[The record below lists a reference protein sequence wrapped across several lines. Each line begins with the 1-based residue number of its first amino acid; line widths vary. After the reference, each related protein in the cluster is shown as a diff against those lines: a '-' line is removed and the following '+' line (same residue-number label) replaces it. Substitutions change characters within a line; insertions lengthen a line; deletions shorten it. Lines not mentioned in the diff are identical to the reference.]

1 MIDTSKYDGH
11 TEGEWILDY
20 NDWNWAISIFGKDGE
35 TIEADAILIQ
45 DAPLL
50 LNEVKNQN
58 FELHLYQSAL
68 RQMQED
74 TLKVVTE
81 WFDVYGGDENEWRR
95 LEQALG
101 LPLTPLSWEGE
112 EE

>member
-1 MIDTSKYDGH
+1 MKQREVIKQ
-11 TEGEWILDY
+11 
-20 NDWNWAISIFGKDGE
+20 
-35 TIEADAILIQ
+35 IQ
-45 DAPLL
+45 
-50 LNEVKNQN
+50 Q
-58 FELHLYQSAL
+58 
-68 RQMQED
+68 D

-95 LEQALG
+95 LELALR

>member
-1 MIDTSKYDGH
+1 MRKLREEIEQTLNEQKKTLEVSPFIDNAYYII
-11 TEGEWILDY
+11 EGWIEGLEYVLGQID
-20 NDWNWAISIFGKDGE
+20 AISNTGE
-35 TIEADAILIQ
+35 PTVSEIQ
-45 DAPLL
+45 
-50 LNEVKNQN
+50 Q
-58 FELHLYQSAL
+58 
-68 RQMQED
+68 D

-95 LEQALG
+95 LEQALR